1 MKAKK
6 QSKKYKVFDV
16 SNCDGTP
23 TVHLWT
29 ELGMVREINRDRS
42 DDWQKYN
49 LKDWLDG
56 WFHFVENSEDG
67 LSCPQAIKE
76 HKKLYKNQKNNW
88 SVPWMT

>member
-16 SNCDGTP
+16 SNCDSTA

-29 ELGMVREINRDRS
+29 ELGMLREVNRDRS
-42 DDWQKYN
+42 DDWTKYN
-49 LKDWLDG
+49 LQDWLDG
-56 WFHFVENSEDG
+56 WFHFVENPKDG

-76 HKKLYKNQKNNW
+76 HKKLYNNKKNKW
-88 SVPWMT
+88 SKQWMT

>member
-1 MKAKK
+1 MKSKK

-16 SNCDGTP
+16 SNCDDKP
-23 TVHLWT
+23 IVHLWT
-29 ELGMVREINRDRS
+29 ELGMLREVNRDRS
-42 DDWQKYN
+42 DDWTKYN

-67 LSCPQAIKE
+67 LTCPQAIKE

-88 SVPWMT
+88 WYHE